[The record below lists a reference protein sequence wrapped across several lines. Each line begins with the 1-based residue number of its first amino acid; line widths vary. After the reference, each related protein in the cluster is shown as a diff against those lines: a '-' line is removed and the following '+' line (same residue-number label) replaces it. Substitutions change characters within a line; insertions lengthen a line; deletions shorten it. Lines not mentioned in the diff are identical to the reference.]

1 MGKVQ
6 RFRGSYDVKVDDRG
20 RIKIP
25 SRFLSVFDSGY
36 GRDVYI
42 TSLNGDH
49 VMLYP
54 IKIWEDVELR
64 VESIGVWDP
73 DVDEF
78 VSRLS
83 YWGTETE
90 IDPKGRVLIPPDL
103 RKASKLEEVI
113 RILGKANHLVIWN
126 EGIFKSKEIVE
137 EYGKDKLHRVSR
149 ILNEV
154 SPLSGDE

>member
-1 MGKVQ
+1 MQ
-6 RFRGSYDVKVDDRG
+6 RFRGSYDVKIDDRG

-25 SRFLSVFDSGY
+25 VRFLSVFDSGY

-64 VESIGVWDP
+64 VENIGVWDP

-83 YWGTETE
+83 YWGTESE
-90 IDPKGRVLIPPDL
+90 IDLKGRILVPPDL
-103 RKASKLEEVI
+103 RKASKLNETI
-113 RILGKANHLVIWN
+113 RILGKANHLVVWN
-126 EGIFKSKEIVE
+126 EDIFKSKEMVE
-137 EYGKDKLHRVSR
+137 EFGKDKMHRVSR

-154 SPLSGDE
+154 SPLSSDE

>member
-1 MGKVQ
+1 MQ
-6 RFRGSYDVKVDDRG
+6 RFRGSYDVKIDDRG

-25 SRFLSVFDSGY
+25 ARFLSVFDSGY

-64 VESIGVWDP
+64 VENIGVWDP

-83 YWGTETE
+83 YWGTESE
-90 IDPKGRVLIPPDL
+90 IDLKGRILIPPDL
-103 RKASKLEEVI
+103 RKASKLNEVI
-113 RILGKANHLVIWN
+113 RILGKANHLVVWN
-126 EGIFKSKEIVE
+126 EAIFKSREMVE

>member
-1 MGKVQ
+1 MQ
-6 RFRGSYDVKVDDRG
+6 RFRGSYDVKIDDRG
-20 RIKIP
+20 RVKIP
-25 SRFLSVFDSGY
+25 ARFLSVFDSGY

-54 IKIWEDVELR
+54 IKIWEDVEWR
-64 VESIGVWDP
+64 VENIGVWDP
-73 DVDEF
+73 DIDEF

-83 YWGTETE
+83 YWGTESE
-90 IDPKGRVLIPPDL
+90 IDLKGRVLIPPAL
-103 RKASKLEEVI
+103 RRSSKLNETI

-126 EGIFKSKEIVE
+126 EDIFKSKEMVE

>member
-6 RFRGSYDVKVDDRG
+6 RFRGSYDVKIDDRG

-64 VESIGVWDP
+64 VENIGVWDP

-83 YWGTETE
+83 YWGTESE
-90 IDPKGRVLIPPDL
+90 IDLKGRVLVPPDL
-103 RKASKLEEVI
+103 RKASKLQEVI

-126 EGIFKSKEIVE
+126 EGIFRSKEMVE